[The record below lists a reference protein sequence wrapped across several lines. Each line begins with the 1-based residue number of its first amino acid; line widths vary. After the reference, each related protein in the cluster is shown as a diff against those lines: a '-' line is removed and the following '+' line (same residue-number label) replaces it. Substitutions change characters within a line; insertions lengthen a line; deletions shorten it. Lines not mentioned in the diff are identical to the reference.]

1 MSRFVV
7 KLASVARTAVR
18 RKVAHRAELFLLVLA
33 SLVPLFMMVVWM
45 GIARDAA
52 LVGFTPVKF
61 AAYFALVFLVGEIVS
76 STAAEEVENDIHS
89 GEISSLLLKPFNI
102 GIHYFLSELA
112 SSLVRVTPIFFL
124 VVGVFIFSEAGKYL
138 SMAYL
143 LPALLGIIL
152 GFAINY
158 LLYLIGGLAAFWSD
172 QASSFDLVLTYML
185 TLFGG
190 VLAPLSLYP
199 EWMQS
204 ILEWSP
210 FPYIINFPIR
220 IIMGELSLEQL
231 VGGLLFQVILVVAL
245 SLLARSIFILGVKR
259 YSVFG

>member
-52 LVGFTPVKF
+52 LDGFTPVKF
-61 AAYFALVFLVGEIVS
+61 AAYFALVFLIGEIVS

-138 SMAYL
+138 RYGLSASCV
-143 LPALLGIIL
+143 AGNHL
-152 GFAINY
+152 GFCNK
-158 LLYLIGGLAAFWSD
+158 
-172 QASSFDLVLTYML
+172 
-185 TLFGG
+185 LFALFNWWARG
-190 VLAPLSLYP
+190 VLVGPGKFLRFGVDLYAD
-199 EWMQS
+199 
-204 ILEWSP
+204 
-210 FPYIINFPIR
+210 
-220 IIMGELSLEQL
+220 
-231 VGGLLFQVILVVAL
+231 VIWWGSGSFVAL
-245 SLLARSIFILGVKR
+245 S
-259 YSVFG
+259 

>member
-1 MSRFVV
+1 
-7 KLASVARTAVR
+7 
-18 RKVAHRAELFLLVLA
+18 
-33 SLVPLFMMVVWM
+33 
-45 GIARDAA
+45 
-52 LVGFTPVKF
+52 
-61 AAYFALVFLVGEIVS
+61 
-76 STAAEEVENDIHS
+76 
-89 GEISSLLLKPFNI
+89 
-102 GIHYFLSELA
+102 
-112 SSLVRVTPIFFL
+112 
-124 VVGVFIFSEAGKYL
+124 
-138 SMAYL
+138 
-143 LPALLGIIL
+143 
-152 GFAINY
+152 
-158 LLYLIGGLAAFWSD
+158 
-172 QASSFDLVLTYML
+172 ML